1 MSKSLKMK
9 NSRELEAPTSSIS
22 TKRFKSDAN
31 IKDEDDEDATSDIF
45 SISGD
50 NALLEITDPRSSPTP
65 SGSRG
70 RSRQKSASSTAR
82 SRDSSLSRPR
92 KEDAETMRTPTKK
105 GLVLKSRLRK
115 NAEQAGDGELVS

>member
-1 MSKSLKMK
+1 MSKSLKIK
-9 NSRELEAPTSSIS
+9 NSRELEAPTSSIT

-31 IKDEDDEDATSDIF
+31 IKNDEDATSDIF

-50 NALLEITDPRSSPTP
+50 NALLEIADPRSSPTP

-82 SRDSSLSRPR
+82 SRDSSPSRPR
-92 KEDAETMRTPTKK
+92 KEAAETMRTPTKK